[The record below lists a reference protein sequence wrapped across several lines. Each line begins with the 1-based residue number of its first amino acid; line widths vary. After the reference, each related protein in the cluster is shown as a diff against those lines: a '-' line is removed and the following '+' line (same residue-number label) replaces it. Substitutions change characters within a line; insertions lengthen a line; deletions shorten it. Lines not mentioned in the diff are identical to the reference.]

1 MANVLTVE
9 GVKAALNALKAHEI
23 SALSTADVTA
33 LLHARSCFF
42 DHIIRTLW
50 QQFALSQSTLCL
62 MAVGGY
68 GREEMFPHSDLDLLL
83 LSETALCEPE
93 TARWQSFTQ
102 FLWDCG
108 LHLGQAVR
116 TLSECEQD
124 GQRDL
129 SIATTFFEARLLCGN
144 VQLAQALKAITE
156 QPTFWPLAEYYHGRM
171 AEREQRYARYHNTSY
186 NLEPDVKY
194 SPGGLRDLHL
204 LSWLTRRHN
213 GDQSLEQMRQSSF
226 IYPEEFELLFRAQQF
241 LFKVRFALHLLLK
254 RADNRLLFAHQV
266 RVSELLGFEQS
277 QSNRAVETM
286 MRQYFRHTH
295 HVMALSEMLLQD
307 YAEQFL
313 HPAEHETGKALDDD
327 FFLQGNAIRIG
338 DNVTF
343 SERPERIITLFIH
356 LAGAPA
362 RYIHAS
368 TLRQLRRALSRRRH
382 YLIEHEAVRRAFI
395 TLLNQPKA
403 IARAL
408 VPMRQFG
415 VLNAYFSAWDKIDGL
430 MQFDL
435 FHAYTVDEHTL
446 RVLLKI
452 ENFLSAPA
460 QTAHPLCA
468 AIFPQ
473 LPNRTLLYITA
484 LFHDIAKGRGGDHA
498 ELGAIDVYEFAKQH
512 FFGES
517 EAETMAWLVQNHLV
531 MSITAQRRDIYDPDI
546 INQFARRV
554 KSQVRLDYL
563 LCLTV
568 ADISA
573 TNNQLWNSW
582 KRSLLQTLYQ
592 FTTQQLTQ
600 GSDAPLDISEQI
612 LTHRLQALDALR
624 DDIQAQ
630 CLDKAQV
637 QAFWARC
644 PQDYFLRNNGAQLA
658 WHLRLITPNTELVCK
673 ASNRFSRGGSELFVY
688 CPDQPYVFNK
698 IARTLEAKK
707 VSIHDAQIITSHDG
721 YCLDSFIF
729 TEHNGELVK
738 FDRRREIESAVEAA
752 LLGEYQPATPRQNTR
767 LDHFAI
773 TTQVRFLNR
782 DKRDQTE
789 LEIFTLDKPGLL
801 AQISAIFS
809 ELNLSLINAKIMTI
823 GEKAEDF
830 FILQNAD
837 GEALTPAQCEQL
849 ETALY
854 HALD

>member
-1 MANVLTVE
+1 MLTPAD
-9 GVKAALNALKAHEI
+9 VKAELAALKTREMAQ
-23 SALSTADVTA
+23 LSTTPVGE
-33 LLHARSCFF
+33 LLHARSRYF
-42 DHIIRTLW
+42 DALLTTLW
-50 QQFALSQSTLCL
+50 RQYGLDDRTLCL
-62 MAVGGY
+62 LAVGGY
-68 GREEMFPHSDLDLLL
+68 GRQEMFPHSDLDVLL
-83 LSETALCEPE
+83 LSQTALSPKLTE
-93 TARWQSFTQ
+93 RWQQLIQ

-108 LHLGQAVR
+108 LNVGQAVR
-116 TLSECEQD
+116 TLAQCEHD
-124 GQRDL
+124 GQADL
-129 SIATTFFEARLLCGN
+129 SIATTFLEARLLCGN
-144 VQLAQALKAITE
+144 ETLSTALTALSQRE
-156 QPTFWPLAEYYHGRM
+156 DFWPLAAYYHGRM
-171 AEREQRYARYHNTSY
+171 AEREQRYARFHNTSY

-204 LSWLTRRHN
+204 LSWLTLRHN
-213 GDQSLEQMRQSSF
+213 GDQSLEQMRQSGF
-226 IYPEEFELLFRAQQF
+226 IYPEEFDLLHRAQQF

-266 RVSELLGFEQS
+266 RLSALLGFEQS
-277 QSNRAVETM
+277 EANRAVEAM

-295 HVMALSEMLLQD
+295 NVMALSQMLLQD

-313 HPAEHETGKALDDD
+313 HTTHGVPRRALDED
-327 FFLQGNAIRIG
+327 FWLQGNAIQIG

-343 SERPERIITLFIH
+343 GEHPERIIRLFIH
-356 LAGAPA
+356 LTAAPE
-362 RYIHAS
+362 RYIHAA
-368 TLRQLRRALSRRRH
+368 TLRQLRRALAQRQQD
-382 YLIEHEAVRRAFI
+382 LIEDADVRRAFV
-395 TLLNQPKA
+395 TLLKAPYA

-408 VPMRQFG
+408 VPMRQCG
-415 VLNAYFSAWDKIDGL
+415 VLNAYFSAWDNIDGL

-446 RVLLKI
+446 RVLLNI
-452 ENFLSAPA
+452 ENFQRA
-460 QTAHPLCA
+460 QAREAHPLCA

-473 LPNRTLLYITA
+473 LPSRALLYITA

-498 ELGAIDVYEFAKQH
+498 ELGAIDVYEFAKLH
-512 FFGES
+512 FFSES

-531 MSITAQRRDIYDPDI
+531 MSITAQRRDIYDPEI
-546 INQFARRV
+546 INTFAQKV

-592 FTTQQLTQ
+592 FTTKQLEL
-600 GSDAPLDISEQI
+600 GHDAPLDVSEQI
-612 LTHRLQALDALR
+612 LTHRLQALDALSDEIR
-624 DDIQAQ
+624 TQR
-630 CLDKAQV
+630 LSMAQV

-644 PQDYFLRNNGAQLA
+644 PQEYFLRNNGAQLA

-673 ASNRFSRGGSELFVY
+673 ASNRFSSGGSELFVY
-688 CPDQPYVFNK
+688 CPDKPYVFNK
-698 IARTLEAKK
+698 IARALEAKK

-729 TEHNGELVK
+729 TEHNGELAK
-738 FDRRREIESAVEAA
+738 FDRRREIESAVHAA
-752 LLGEYQPATPRQNTR
+752 LIGEYQPATPRQNTR

-809 ELNLSLINAKIMTI
+809 EQNLSLINAKIMTI

-830 FILQNAD
+830 FILQNAH
-837 GEALTPAQCEQL
+837 GEALTPEQCEKL